1 MNNEINRQVEIFIRY
16 VSNGWKTELAFDCCY
31 DMIYD
36 MISAEQFLSLCQEA
50 IKSHNLTVTV
60 SM

>member
-1 MNNEINRQVEIFIRY
+1 MNNEINRQVENFIKY
-16 VSNGWKTELAFDCCY
+16 VSRGWKTELAFDCCY

-36 MISAEQFLSLCQEA
+36 MISAELCQEA
-50 IKSHNLTVTV
+50 IKSHKLTVTV

>member
-1 MNNEINRQVEIFIRY
+1 MNNEINRQVENFIRY
-16 VSNGWKTELAFDCCY
+16 ISHGWETELAFDCCY

-50 IKSHNLTVTV
+50 IKSHKLTVTV